1 MRRYTSLLFVAFL
14 LVLGTMLG
22 AALLSGYADRTP
34 GRPDRTV
41 TAYTTLPPEQAAL
54 LAVEY
59 AKTAQVDVRFI
70 PMSAQEL
77 SKRLALEGEKPGAD
91 LVLADSG
98 VMRDGAAH
106 GAFVPY
112 FSEGTDS
119 VAGAFKD
126 EEGAWTG
133 VWYDPVVFCM
143 NSDYLRTLPR
153 IPETW
158 AELAAH
164 PDMRL
169 GMTDFLAADAAANL
183 YFTLLSVYG
192 EPEVL
197 RWLSAM
203 HPKVV
208 QYVKFL
214 STPVRMAGMGEVDA
228 AVAVQSETLRYL
240 AGGYPLR
247 VVYPMDGTAYLL
259 TGAGLLRDDRPL
271 AQDFFEWLLSDGAQ
285 MTLQRENV
293 FFVPTNPGTL
303 AYKQLAGKDVV
314 LFDKTPAFT
323 AEERSELLDRWLKEV
338 RFK

>member
-1 MRRYTSLLFVAFL
+1 MRRYTSLLLVAFL
-14 LVLGTMLG
+14 LVLGTVLG
-22 AALLSGYADRTP
+22 ASLLSGHADRTP
-34 GRPDRTV
+34 GNPDRTV

-54 LAVEY
+54 LAAEY
-59 AKTAQVDVRFI
+59 EKTAQVDVRFI

-77 SKRLALEGEKPGAD
+77 SARLAREGEKPVAD

-98 VMRDGAAH
+98 AMRDGAAR

-112 FSEGTDS
+112 FSEETDS

-158 AELAAH
+158 AELASY

-169 GMTDFLAADAAANL
+169 GMTDFLAADAASNL

-192 EPEVL
+192 EPEVF

-247 VVYPMDGTAYLL
+247 VVYPTDGTSYLL

-271 AQDFFEWLLSDGAQ
+271 AQEFFDWLLSDGAQ

-314 LFDKTPAFT
+314 LFDKTPSFT
-323 AEERSELLDRWLKEV
+323 AEEKSELLDRWLKNV

>member
-14 LVLGTMLG
+14 LVLGTVLG
-22 AALLSGYADRTP
+22 ASLLSGYADRTP
-34 GRPDRTV
+34 GNPDRTV

-54 LAVEY
+54 LAAEY
-59 AKTAQVDVRFI
+59 QKTAQVDVRFI

-77 SKRLALEGEKPGAD
+77 STRLVREGEKPGAD
-91 LVLADSG
+91 IVLADSG
-98 VMRDGAAH
+98 AMRDGAAR
-106 GAFVPY
+106 GVFVPY
-112 FSEGTDS
+112 FSEETDS
-119 VAGAFKD
+119 VAGVFKD

-143 NSDYLRTLPR
+143 NSDYLRTLPH

-158 AELAAH
+158 AELAAY

-169 GMTDFLAADAAANL
+169 GMTDFLAADAASNL

-192 EPEVL
+192 EPEVF

-247 VVYPMDGTAYLL
+247 VVYPMDGTSYLL

-271 AQDFFEWLLSDGAQ
+271 AQDFFDWLLSDGAQ
-285 MTLQRENV
+285 LTLQRENV

-314 LFDKTPAFT
+314 LFDKIPAFT
-323 AEERSELLDRWLKEV
+323 ADERSELLDRWLKNV

>member
-14 LVLGTMLG
+14 LVLGTVLG
-22 AALLSGYADRTP
+22 ASLLSGYADRTP
-34 GRPDRTV
+34 GNPDRTV

-54 LAVEY
+54 LAAEY
-59 AKTAQVDVRFI
+59 EKTAQVDVRFI

-77 SKRLALEGEKPGAD
+77 STRLAREGEKPGAD
-91 LVLADSG
+91 IVLADSG
-98 VMRDGAAH
+98 AMRDGAAR
-106 GAFVPY
+106 GVFVPY
-112 FSEGTDS
+112 FSEETDS
-119 VAGAFKD
+119 VAGVFKD

-143 NSDYLRTLPR
+143 NSDYLRTLPH

-158 AELAAH
+158 AELAAY

-169 GMTDFLAADAAANL
+169 GMTDFLAADAASNL

-192 EPEVL
+192 EPEVF

-240 AGGYPLR
+240 SGGYPLR
-247 VVYPMDGTAYLL
+247 VVYPTDGTSYLL

-271 AQDFFEWLLSDGAQ
+271 AQDFFDWLLSDGAQ
-285 MTLQRENV
+285 LTLQQENV

-314 LFDKTPAFT
+314 LFDKIPAFT
-323 AEERSELLDRWLKEV
+323 ADERSELLDRWLKNV